1 MFSNEIQNEPV
12 RRIKIWELPD
22 TQCSIVGTCLSLSEL
37 RKIARKT
44 GVELRKNVTEYELH
58 GIFVGL
64 CKEECAPSR
73 AVNKLLDKKYERI
86 LRKFS
91 LNKTTD
97 ELRVLWE
104 ESMQQG
110 IIPGP
115 YWALISHPIA
125 SAGLKA
131 HVFGEVHMLSHAV
144 GASNRGDIKRLRTM
158 EKDLATTQERL
169 EQVKCVYRKRT
180 ETLSEENATLK
191 QTNSILRQELEAGR
205 EQTDTV
211 SDPMLFRANA
221 LLQKELETL
230 RQRTE
235 LLEKRVLELE
245 AGNTA
250 LERENAEQRAEL
262 ELMENEMER
271 AVSAAPEAACNCE
284 YADRCTERNLCG
296 KCILY
301 VGGRTNLIKHYRMLV
316 EKYGGQFLHHDGGV
330 ETSSKKLQ
338 KILPKADA
346 VLFPVDC
353 VSHEASLF
361 VKNACKH
368 CDKPCYMLRSSGL
381 SSLTRTLGDLTD
393 SEAEQSYQ

>member
-1 MFSNEIQNEPV
+1 MYSIEMQAESG

-22 TQCSIVGTCLSLSEL
+22 TQCSIVGTCLSLGEL

-64 CKEECAPSR
+64 CKDECPAAK
-73 AVNKLLDKKYERI
+73 AVNKLLDKKYERL

-91 LNKTTD
+91 VGKDSET
-97 ELRVLWE
+97 LRVMWDE
-104 ESMQQG
+104 TMQQG

-115 YWALISHPIA
+115 YWAIMSHPTA
-125 SAGLKA
+125 SPNLKA

-144 GASNRGDIKRLRTM
+144 GASNRGDIKRLRTL
-158 EKDLATTQERL
+158 EKELENAQERQ
-169 EQVKCVYRKRT
+169 EQVKCAYRGRISRL
-180 ETLSEENATLK
+180 EEENNFLR
-191 QTNSILRQELEAGR
+191 QDNGLLRQELDAGR
-205 EQTDTV
+205 QQTETV
-211 SDPMLFRANA
+211 ADPVLFRTNA
-221 LLQKELETL
+221 LLQKDLAVLKSRFDQLEKQLVDLTERNEILET
-230 RQRTE
+230 
-235 LLEKRVLELE
+235 
-245 AGNTA
+245 
-250 LERENAEQRAEL
+250 ENAEQRAEL
-262 ELMENEMER
+262 ELMESEMER
-271 AVSAAPEAACNCE
+271 AVSNAPEAPCGCE
-284 YADRCTERNLCG
+284 YADRCQERNLCG

-301 VGGRTNLIKHYRMLV
+301 VGGRTNLIRHYRSLV

-381 SSLTRTLGDLTD
+381 SSLTRTLGDLNLSD
-393 SEAEQSYQ
+393 EQAYQ